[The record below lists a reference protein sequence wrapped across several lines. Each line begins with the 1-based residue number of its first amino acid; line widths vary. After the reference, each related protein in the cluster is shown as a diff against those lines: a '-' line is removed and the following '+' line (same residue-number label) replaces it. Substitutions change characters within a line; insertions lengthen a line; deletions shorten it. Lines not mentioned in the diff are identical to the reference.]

1 MGRNKEREAL
11 LAALSNHI
19 VVHDKACAEL
29 STAIATITRELDEV
43 KSDNAEIRMRLAL
56 TEVALAVALGRLAS
70 QLGLAEGQ
78 WEALRAEVY
87 QQALLDLEGQN
98 D

>member
-29 STAIATITRELDEV
+29 SMAVAILTRELDEV
-43 KSDNAEIRMRLAL
+43 KSANAEVRVQLAL
-56 TEVALAVALGRLAS
+56 TEVALAVALGRLAGE
-70 QLGLAEGQ
+70 LGLSEGQ